1 MLNSPT
7 SLSHCSW
14 ISMWL
19 SRQELITSRQKFL
32 QGRSSVR
39 PRLQVG
45 HVFILCRAELHSD
58 EGGD

>member
-1 MLNSPT
+1 
-7 SLSHCSW
+7 
-14 ISMWL
+14 MWL
-19 SRQELITSRQKFL
+19 SRQAFITSRQKFL